1 MFQTDRPLQIN
12 EIDDF
17 LKTQNIFV
25 NSIELYQKND
35 HMIKYLLDNKYM
47 LKISES
53 TLDEQMKQ
61 QRVGTLRLAPK
72 IRSSGS
78 FAISDTKYNYVII
91 DYVQGD
97 ELWSVIQN
105 FTDEEKYN
113 IGKEIAQFL
122 DELHSITDVYYDIGH
137 YIPTIPR
144 YKKSWKDGHLEYVSI
159 LRNGLSAMDL
169 EINSQKTV
177 SKAFDYIYANIEA
190 LEYQAGARLL
200 HNDFHPKN
208 IIIHERKLAG
218 VIDWE
223 CSQFGEA
230 DFELTHL
237 FHWCVYPPVPE
248 NKFEILLK
256 SVIENLRI
264 VNIPDIEKRLTI
276 YQLEHDLNQL
286 IWRGRGQEEERIEK
300 INGWLNG
307 NIGCLLK

>member
-137 YIPTIPR
+137 YIPTILR